1 MSKEYFKDDYIKIQN
16 SGRSPAFLETP
27 EMNTVR
33 KNSYNVQIELAK
45 LLAKFHCYV
54 PPTKIIRIKAHVFRK
69 NELSL

>member
-54 PPTKIIRIKAHVFRK
+54 QPTKITRIKAQVFRK